1 MEVVF
6 VSFHPIIRSC
16 FSMDQDTAVVGAR
29 SQENTKLRMC
39 PTNLPDR
46 SLMTLKS
53 TGVVVDISSDIKY
66 LDCSIRGTS
75 GKFLRI
81 IIKLT
86 VVNHIFVLRFYFNH
100 CCHDLKQQ
108 SILKRESGQ
117 IRTHFNF
124 YDPII
129 LQNNTATRNNYLLFI
144 NNKQK
149 LIIY

>member
-1 MEVVF
+1 MWCPRYGVHGGVVEVVF

-66 LDCSIRGTS
+66 LDSSIRGTS
-75 GKFLRI
+75 GEFLRI

-86 VVNHIFVLRFYFNH
+86 VMNHIFVLRFYFNH

-108 SILKRESGQ
+108 QRGGSKIGGETYMDKFGRIVG
-117 IRTHFNF
+117 
-124 YDPII
+124 YI
-129 LQNNTATRNNYLLFI
+129 LQ
-144 NNKQK
+144 
-149 LIIY
+149 LI